1 MSELF
6 RRIQALV
13 LAGDYLISD
22 HAYEEMIEDGILL
35 SDVVDGIASAFAIE
49 SYPDRVR
56 VLVLQHDAEDR
67 HIHVVWSIH
76 AERHSAVLV
85 TAYRPSPRLW
95 SSDFKRRKTP

>member
-6 RRIQALV
+6 RRIQTLV

-22 HAYEEMIEDGILL
+22 HAYEEMIEDGILPGN
-35 SDVVDGIASAFAIE
+35 VVDGIVSSLAIE
-49 SYPDRVR
+49 SYPGRER
-56 VLVLQHDAEDR
+56 ILMLQHDVEER
-67 HIHVVWSIH
+67 PIHVVWTIH

-95 SSDFKRRKTP
+95 DSDFKRRKTL